1 MNRKTVSMW
10 CLAQLFVIY
19 LCSDL
24 FGMVTIKPDHPNFQY
39 TGRIDF
45 AVPDKPVLYWPG
57 TYIKANFEG
66 SLLILLLDDQTGQSY
81 YNVFIDE
88 DYNNPR
94 LIDCKAGSNLYVVSA
109 TLADTVHSVLIFRR
123 TEASTGS
130 TKFLGIQIND
140 GKTLVAPPPRP
151 EHKILF
157 YGNSITCG
165 LGNEAPDHIDF
176 GAEVYNNNFQAYGA
190 IAARLLD
197 ADYMCI
203 AKSGIGI
210 MISWFDMVMSQ
221 YYYRLDPDNPDS
233 HWDFNQYIPD
243 VVVINLFQNDSWL
256 IGNLKP
262 VPDSTQI
269 TNAYINFVRE
279 IRRHHP
285 TAFIVCTLGS
295 MDATKAGS
303 PWPGYI
309 EKAVAYLQN
318 QDNDT
323 NIGTCFFPFDPR
335 WSKHPRVRHHLAMG
349 YNLADYIKEKMG
361 WSSKIEPQYN
371 IKTSSNFYLLQNY
384 PNPFNPSTIIT
395 YQLPSRG
402 HVSIK
407 VRNALGQEVATL
419 VDEEKPAGGYQV
431 EFNPVN
437 LSSGIYFYEMR
448 SGGFTESKKFTL
460 VK

>member
-1 MNRKTVSMW
+1 MIRKTLSIW
-10 CLAQLFVIY
+10 CLAQLFIFY
-19 LCSDL
+19 LSSDL
-24 FGMVTIKPDHPNFQY
+24 FGIVTIKPDHPNFQY
-39 TGRIDF
+39 TGRIDYS
-45 AVPDKPVLYWPG
+45 VPDKPVLYWPG
-57 TYIKANFEG
+57 TYIEANFEG
-66 SLLILLLDDQTGQSY
+66 SLLIILLDDKTGQSY
-81 YNVFIDE
+81 YDVFIDE
-88 DYNNPR
+88 DHDNPR
-94 LIDCKAGSNLYVVSA
+94 LIDCRAGSNIYVVSA
-109 TLADTVHSVLIFRR
+109 TLADTVHSLLIFRR

-165 LGNEAPDHIDF
+165 LGNEAPDNIDF

-190 IAARLLD
+190 IAARLLN

-210 MISWFDMVMSQ
+210 MISWFPMVMSQ

-233 HWDFNQYIPD
+233 LWDFNQYIPD

-256 IGNLKP
+256 IGNLRP

-269 TNAYINFVRE
+269 TTAYVNFVRE
-279 IRRHHP
+279 IRSHHP
-285 TAFIVCTLGS
+285 DAFIVCALGS

-318 QDNDT
+318 QDNDA
-323 NIGTCFFPFDPR
+323 NIGTYFFPFDPR

-349 YNLADYIKEKMG
+349 HNLADYLEEKMG
-361 WSSKIEPQYN
+361 WSTNVGYMDN
-371 IKTSSNFYLLQNY
+371 TKTPKKFGLLQNY
-384 PNPFNPSTIIT
+384 PNPFNPVTTIG
-395 YQLPSRG
+395 YQIPSSGR
-402 HVSIK
+402 VTLK
-407 VRNALGQEVATL
+407 VYDILGRTVAIL
-419 VDEEKPAGGYQV
+419 VDEYKKTGRYNVMFDGTGI
-431 EFNPVN
+431 
-437 LSSGIYFYEMR
+437 SSGVYFYQLK
-448 SGGFTESKKFTL
+448 SGSISAVKKL
-460 VK
+460 SLIK